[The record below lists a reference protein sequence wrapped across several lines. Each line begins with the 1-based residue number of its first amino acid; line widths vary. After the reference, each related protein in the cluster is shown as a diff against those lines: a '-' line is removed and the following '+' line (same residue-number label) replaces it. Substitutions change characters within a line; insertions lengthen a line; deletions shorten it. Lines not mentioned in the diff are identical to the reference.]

1 MKLFLSI
8 VLMLFLSAIGFA
20 QQKIESDYAVYR
32 DDKFPF
38 SLFYPKDWTQL
49 EPTHAQTR
57 FKVTKEDGLY
67 LTDFSIVVTYAESA
81 KDMTSAALVDGLI
94 ARPEMIKALVKQ
106 GNPTAKLIS
115 SGKTYLSNREAF
127 FIKSEATYRMLD
139 EQYEMTVYQIMTMND
154 GNSYTL
160 TFRALTTEFDENFP
174 IFKFIASSFVIRPTK
189 IIVPKENIQ
198 KKTTTPL
205 KRKNKAT

>member
-1 MKLFLSI
+1 MKVLVSI
-8 VLMLFLSAIGFA
+8 VLMLISSVIGFA
-20 QQKIESDYAVYR
+20 QQKIDSDYAVYR
-32 DDKFPF
+32 DEKFPF

-49 EPTHAQTR
+49 EPSHSQTR

-67 LTDFSIVVTYAESA
+67 LTDFNINVVYVEANKSMSSA
-81 KDMTSAALVDGLI
+81 SFVSGLGS
-94 ARPEMIKALVKQ
+94 RPELINTLIKQ

-127 FIKSEATYRMLD
+127 FIKSQATYRVLD
-139 EQYEMTVYQIMTMND
+139 DKYEMTVYQVMTVHE

-160 TFRALTTEFDENFP
+160 TFRAQTKEFDENFP

-189 IIVPKENIQ
+189 ITVPKENIQ
-198 KKTTTPL
+198 KRTKTSL
-205 KRKNKAT
+205 KRKGKN